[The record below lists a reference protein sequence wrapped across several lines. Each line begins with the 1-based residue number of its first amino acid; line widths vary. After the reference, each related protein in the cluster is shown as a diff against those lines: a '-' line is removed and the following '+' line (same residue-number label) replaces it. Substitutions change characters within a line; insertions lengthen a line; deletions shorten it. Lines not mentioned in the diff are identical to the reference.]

1 MQSMTGYGHGEAS
14 NKSVSI
20 IVELRSVNARF
31 RDIHVRLPRYYL
43 SLETRIK
50 SLLQDKLHRGRIEVH
65 VRREATDGGQQVSA
79 NPQVAEQYLQAT
91 QEIAKRLLRDPIEI
105 PLTFILQ
112 QPGVLT
118 SSEPEPDVIS
128 EWDIVAT
135 ALDSAIADLLEMRF
149 IEGLNTKKEMS
160 AVLAELQRTRG
171 ETVEMADSVNTR
183 IHKKLEMKLMKL
195 LGDHV
200 DPNRLAQEGAIL
212 ADKSDISEE
221 LLRIQSHCDQLT
233 KSFSAKGP
241 VGRKMDF
248 ILQELNREINTIGS
262 KASESAITN
271 QVISMKSL
279 LEKLREQAANIE

>member
-1 MQSMTGYGHGEAS
+1 MTGYGHGEAS

-43 SLETRIK
+43 SLEARIK
-50 SLLQDKLHRGRIEVH
+50 SKLQDKLHRARIEVH

-135 ALDSAIADLLEMRF
+135 ALDSAIADLLEMRY
-149 IEGLNTKKEMS
+149 IEGLNTHKEMAS
-160 AVLAELQRTRG
+160 VLSELQRTRV
-171 ETVEMADSVNTR
+171 ETVELADSVNAK
-183 IHKKLEMKLMKL
+183 IHKKLEMRLMKL
-195 LGDHV
+195 LGDHL
-200 DPNRLAQEGAIL
+200 DANRLAQEGAIL

-233 KSFSAKGP
+233 QAFGAKGP
-241 VGRKMDF
+241 VGRKIDF